1 MSGGQGLLL
10 IPYLSSV
17 SRCFAAIV
25 FSLQPVAR
33 DVVCESCGY
42 HRGAGPSAAS
52 VLSGLGGGAAGVLGG
67 DSAGLSGAAATLQAG
82 LNPQLLQQIMQMQHL
97 MQISPDFKQQVALL
111 NQPNAMGGEL
121 SPPGSS
127 SVIFS

>member
-1 MSGGQGLLL
+1 ML
-10 IPYLSSV
+10 
-17 SRCFAAIV
+17 
-25 FSLQPVAR
+25 
-33 DVVCESCGY
+33 CESWGY

-111 NQPNAMGGEL
+111 NQPNARGGEL

-127 SVIFS
+127 SVVFS